1 MLREGPRRRPGQL
14 GQTGELVAASRIPGA
29 GGAFGLPPLASRTGP
44 LARPAGRGVSP
55 HDGIGPP
62 FDAGG
67 PFLCETPADM
77 EDGRGRS
84 PKEPGSPPA
93 KGAPQKGA
101 PPPAGGRPGGTNPLL
116 KPAQG
121 AAPARPPGGT
131 NAALKPITGAPPAAR
146 PPGGTNAALKPIT
159 GAPAAARPPGGTN
172 PLLKPI
178 SGAPAGSRPP
188 GGTNPLLKPI
198 TGQTNA
204 GVANPLLQVQP
215 PEGEAFALEEGPDKF
230 SRMHP
235 LPPEVEVP
243 LKGGTP
249 ALVRSGNLGW
259 NESAPPDGRAPG
271 LHRPGP
277 PTPAMER
284 LIAGAAQLFAARGF
298 ERTTLEGLADATG
311 FPKPRLLTAFKSKE
325 GVFVRVLQT
334 QVEAL
339 VTRVRKD
346 MRAEMPVPLLLKTLS
361 ERTHAELE
369 QSPLLLQLV
378 LVQCDEFLPG
388 WEDHLDK
395 LRRRLVDV
403 VAQVLKVG
411 VSEGHIRKELPIDP
425 VASLIFEVQVVG
437 QLLNQRPNPNKEK
450 LAAQRRMLALDVIFN
465 GIRARS

>member
-1 MLREGPRRRPGQL
+1 
-14 GQTGELVAASRIPGA
+14 
-29 GGAFGLPPLASRTGP
+29 
-44 LARPAGRGVSP
+44 
-55 HDGIGPP
+55 
-62 FDAGG
+62 
-67 PFLCETPADM
+67 M

-84 PKEPGSPPA
+84 PKEPVNPPA
-93 KGAPQKGA
+93 KGAPPKGSA
-101 PPPAGGRPGGTNPLL
+101 SPAGGPPGASNPLL
-116 KPAQG
+116 KPVQAPG
-121 AAPARPPGGT
+121 APRAPGST
-131 NAALKPITGAPPAAR
+131 NAALKPITGAPAAAR

-172 PLLKPI
+172 AALKPI
-178 SGAPAGSRPP
+178 TGAPDAARPP
-188 GGTNPLLKPI
+188 GGTNPLLRPV
-198 TGQTNA
+198 TGKTHA
-204 GVANPLLQVQP
+204 GVANPLLQPQL
-215 PEGEAFALEEGPDKF
+215 PEEEAFPLEEGPDKF

-243 LKGGTP
+243 LRGGAP

-298 ERTTLEGLADATG
+298 ERTTLDGLAEATG
-311 FPKPRLLTAFKSKE
+311 FPRPRLITAFKSKE
-325 GVFVRVLQT
+325 GIFVRVLQT

-339 VTRVRKD
+339 VTRVRKE

-361 ERTHAELE
+361 ERALAELE

-395 LRRRLVDV
+395 LRRKLVDV
-403 VAQVLKVG
+403 VAQVIKVG
-411 VSEGHIRKELPIDP
+411 ISEGHIRKELPVDM
-425 VASLIFEVQVVG
+425 VAALIFEVHVVG
-437 QLLNQRPNPNKEK
+437 QLLNQRPHPNKEK